1 MAAPTHAL
9 EHSGARID
17 PGVAALLAAMGIWG
31 GTYVVTDAVLGA
43 IGPFAIL
50 LFRFVIALAVLAPFA
65 WKAGFRPRM
74 IVKPIY
80 LLFGFTGMVLH
91 LSLENLGLQHTSPGS
106 AALVIATA
114 PAVTL
119 VASVI
124 FLKERLT
131 VVRSLGIALSVAG
144 AALVTQSDLATGGR
158 SEMLGN
164 LLVFG
169 GVLAWGI
176 YAVQGKRL
184 STEVPAIVSTTASAG
199 AAMLLIAPVA
209 VTEMFVAHTPSFD
222 AGSIAGILFLGA
234 GANAAAFALW
244 NLSLKHVDASVAGS
258 YINLVPVIGVILA
271 VLFGDTMTATQWV
284 GGGIVMAG
292 VWLTDRGKKPAPA

>member
-1 MAAPTHAL
+1 MAAPTQAL
-9 EHSGARID
+9 ERSGARID
-17 PGVAALLAAMGIWG
+17 PGVAALVGAMGIWG

-43 IGPFAIL
+43 VGPFAIL

-65 WKAGFRPRM
+65 WRAGFRPRM
-74 IVKPIY
+74 IVQPIY

-91 LSLENLGLQHTSPGS
+91 LSLENLGLQHTSAGS
-106 AALVIATA
+106 ASLVIATA
-114 PAVTL
+114 PAVTF

-131 VVRSLGIALSVAG
+131 AVRSLGIALSVAG

-158 SEMLGN
+158 GELLGN

-176 YAVQGKRL
+176 YAVQGKKL
-184 STEVPAIVSTTASAG
+184 STSVPGIVSTTASAG
-199 AAMLLIAPVA
+199 AAMLLIAPIA
-209 VTEMFVAHTPSFD
+209 ITEMFVAQAPSFD
-222 AGSIAGILFLGA
+222 AGSIAGLLFLGA

-244 NLSLKHVDASVAGS
+244 NVSLKHVDASVAGS

-271 VLFGDTMTATQWV
+271 VIIGETMTVTQWI
-284 GGGIVMAG
+284 GGGIVMIG
-292 VWLTDRGKKPAPA
+292 VWLTDRRKKPAPA